1 VPPVSLERPE
11 GVETNRA
18 GRERKILRG
27 VETGLQAGG
36 AAWLKNLTG
45 SDRAGLATCRRRNG
59 CIDGRAPEPSAL
71 PAVTELAPAALPLLT
86 KR

>member
-1 VPPVSLERPE
+1 MPPVSLERPE

-18 GRERKILRG
+18 GREGKILRG

-59 CIDGRAPEPSAL
+59 SVDGRAPAPSAS
-71 PAVTELAPAALPLLT
+71 PAVAELAPAALPFLA